1 VRQKAPGLSDV
12 TVVVVVSLEPA
23 EVVEKC
29 LGALQSS
36 GLRIVVVDNASASGD
51 DDKIAASFPA
61 VTLVRLDDNRGY
73 GGAANIGIERADRD
87 DILLL
92 NADAWPASDGLERLL
107 DCAAARPRAGMLAP
121 KLIGSDGTAQVS
133 QFAFPTRW
141 WSGRPAVSSWPERG
155 RGELLGSAAPAP
167 ARRGVV
173 VGAAIFLRRAALD
186 AVGAFDPRFFLFSE
200 EVDLAWRMWEGGWS
214 VEVCPGA
221 TFVHLG
227 GSATRRNW
235 PAMYREQVRGHL
247 RMLEKHRGYA
257 VAEGA
262 RRYLVWA
269 LRLRALT
276 ARGEEARAF
285 RDTARWLG
293 EADTETLLTTDP

>member
-1 VRQKAPGLSDV
+1 M
-12 TVVVVVSLEPA
+12 
-23 EVVEKC
+23 
-29 LGALQSS
+29 
-36 GLRIVVVDNASASGD
+36 
-51 DDKIAASFPA
+51 AASFPA

-73 GGAANIGIERADRD
+73 GGAANVGIERADPD
-87 DILLL
+87 DVLLM
-92 NADAWPASDGLERLL
+92 NADAWPAGNGLERLL

-121 KLIGSDGTAQVS
+121 KLVGSDGTPQVS
-133 QFAFPTRW
+133 KFAFPTRW

-155 RGELLGSAAPAP
+155 REEVLGSAPG
-167 ARRGVV
+167 RRGVV
-173 VGAAIFLRRAALD
+173 VGAAILLRRAALD

-221 TFVHLG
+221 TFVHIG

-235 PAMYREQVRGHL
+235 PVMYREQVRGHL
-247 RMLEKHRGYA
+247 RMLEKHQGYA

-276 ARGEEARAF
+276 ARGEGAQAF

-293 EADTETLLTTDP
+293 AADTRTLLAAESSPQFTTSSSRPDP